1 MKSINRFWR
10 TGLLLAALG
19 SANAWGGCSPIVID
33 LGNDGIH
40 LGEAGVGV
48 YFDVNADGVRDHV
61 QWVRRG
67 GDEGFLALD
76 RTGNGIV
83 DDGAELFGVGT
94 PLILEGAVRPMA
106 SSVSRNTIRA
116 SSAATTTASS
126 PKPTPSGRSC
136 ASGGP
141 GCRWCLDRQEMRT
154 LRSLGITALET
165 IPKIRKY
172 FDEAGNVIPYWAW
185 AMQRRARGA
194 CSWSTCSSASCPR
207 SQGHSRRTSATRVST
222 SSLRKI

>member
-94 PLILEGAVRPMA
+94 PLILEGRSAPNGFVGLAQYDSRQLGGNDDGLITDADAIWPQLRIWIDLDA
-106 SSVSRNTIRA
+106 DGVSTI
-116 SSAATTTASS
+116 
-126 PKPTPSGRSC
+126 
-136 ASGGP
+136 
-141 GCRWCLDRQEMRT
+141 QEMRT
-154 LRSLGITALET
+154 LGSLGITALET
-165 IPKIRKY
+165 IPKLRKY

-185 AMQRRARGA
+185 AMQR
-194 CSWSTCSSASCPR
+194 
-207 SQGHSRRTSATRVST
+207 TRPGRVLMVDVFFRQLPKVSGT
-222 SSLRKI
+222 

>member
-94 PLILEGAVRPMA
+94 PLILEGRSAPNGFVGLAQYDSRQLGGNDDGLITDADAIWPQLRIWIDLDA
-106 SSVSRNTIRA
+106 DGVSTI
-116 SSAATTTASS
+116 
-126 PKPTPSGRSC
+126 
-136 ASGGP
+136 
-141 GCRWCLDRQEMRT
+141 QEMRT
-154 LRSLGITALET
+154 LGSLGITAL
-165 IPKIRKY
+165 
-172 FDEAGNVIPYWAW
+172 
-185 AMQRRARGA
+185 
-194 CSWSTCSSASCPR
+194 
-207 SQGHSRRTSATRVST
+207 
-222 SSLRKI
+222 